1 MLGKALQYGLQMAC
15 QPPCPYA
22 FSCKKGWASH
32 RPSGVHGLDG
42 VHSPALWQRLW
53 QIRLC
58 VCSMPSHGARLAY
71 KHSLNRNVQ
80 TIAQFLCPGW
90 ASTRST
96 TNATAMAQRT
106 GTVTSHGTAEG
117 TPMVPILHVLVYS
130 FTVFPG
136 AF

>member
-1 MLGKALQYGLQMAC
+1 MLGEALQYGLQMAC
-15 QPPCPYA
+15 RPPCPYA

-32 RPSGVHGLDG
+32 
-42 VHSPALWQRLW
+42 SPAGGYGLEFTCPHSGSDCGRFDD
-53 QIRLC
+53 C

-71 KHSLNRNVQ
+71 RHSLNRNVQ

-96 TNATAMAQRT
+96 TNAMAMAQRT

-117 TPMVPILHVLVYS
+117 TPMVPTLHELV
-130 FTVFPG
+130 
-136 AF
+136 